1 MNEETAVNAPIEAP
15 QARYDVVIIGAGMAG
30 CAAAQALALA
40 DRGRTRKILLIDR
53 HRGAAPRFA
62 GEFIHPRGAQ
72 VLEDLGFYGPLKA
85 AGAVD
90 VDGFMV
96 LERAEGRCV
105 DLSYG
110 QIRGQRP
117 QGIAVHHKTL
127 VRVMRQVVRQR
138 PQVDLLE
145 GWVIRDLQRGAGERV
160 TGVTLEGPG
169 GEEVKVHADLVVGA
183 DGKASQVR
191 KLAGLPDHRQT
202 IGFTVGL
209 ELRDAAVPASTYGNI
224 ILGAWGPVLVY
235 PIQHEPNG
243 ELLYR
248 VTLDLPAQL
257 PAKGARI
264 GEYLLETFVPYLP
277 AALGEQIAAAIHGH
291 KGAFEMAPTVNLPA
305 PRASFPG
312 LVLVGDAAG
321 CSHPITAS
329 GMTMGLRDAE
339 VLGEVAQRRQGA
351 PLHEA
356 WLDDASL
363 RRYRAQHD
371 RYVPTR
377 QALADAIYEAF
388 RGGSEGARAIQRAL
402 FEYWAASPESRV
414 RSMALLSCAEG
425 RPSVFLTEYL
435 KAARHAVETS
445 LVPRH
450 ARHLPARDRL
460 RQVTGAALLA
470 SNKLGLVAQVMWAQ
484 VRPSWL
490 PRRDDGAWL

>member
-1 MNEETAVNAPIEAP
+1 MQPDKNEAGARPG
-15 QARYDVVIIGAGMAG
+15 ARYDVVIIGAGMAG
-30 CAAAQALALA
+30 CAVAQALALA
-40 DRGRTRKILLIDR
+40 DKGRRRKILVIDR
-53 HRGAAPRFA
+53 HKGSAPRFA

-90 VDGFMV
+90 VDGFTV
-96 LERAEGRCV
+96 RERAEGRYV
-105 DLSYG
+105 ELPYADVA
-110 QIRGQRP
+110 GQRP

-127 VRVMRQVVRQR
+127 VKVMRQVIARR
-138 PQVDLLE
+138 PQVELHE
-145 GWVIRDLQRGAGERV
+145 GWTIKSLVRGFGERV
-160 TGVTLEGPG
+160 LGAVLSGPD
-169 GEEVKVHADLVVGA
+169 GEEVEVRADLVVAA

-191 KLAGLPDHRQT
+191 RLAGLPDDRQT
-202 IGFTVGL
+202 IGFTAGL
-209 ELRDAAVPASTYGNI
+209 ELRNAAVSAATWGNI
-224 ILGAWGPVLVY
+224 VLGAWGPVLVY
-235 PIQHEPNG
+235 PIHRDAEG
-243 ELLYR
+243 LTYR

-257 PAKGARI
+257 PAKGAKLA
-264 GEYLLETFVPYLP
+264 EFLLETFIPYLP
-277 AALGEQIAAAIHGH
+277 SALGEQLAAAISNH
-291 KGAFEMAPTVNLPA
+291 KGPFEMAPTVNLPA

-339 VLGEVAQRRQGA
+339 VLGEQARLRAGA
-351 PLHEA
+351 SLHEA
-356 WLDDASL
+356 WLDDAAV
-363 RRYRAQHD
+363 RRYRAIHD

-377 QALADAIYEAF
+377 QALADAIYEVF
-388 RGGSEGARAIQRAL
+388 RGGNEGARAIQRAL
-402 FEYWAASPESRV
+402 FDYWEASHESRV

-435 KAARHAVETS
+435 KTARHALETS

-450 ARHLPARDRL
+450 ARALPARDRL
-460 RQVTGAALLA
+460 RQVTGAAMLA

-490 PRRDDGAWL
+490 PHRDEERA

>member
-1 MNEETAVNAPIEAP
+1 MTQKAPATEARP
-15 QARYDVVIIGAGMAG
+15 GPAARYDIVIIGAGMAG
-30 CAAAQALALA
+30 CAVAQALAFA
-40 DRGRTRKILLIDR
+40 DRERRRRILLIDR
-53 HRGAAPRFA
+53 HKDVSPRFA

-72 VLEDLGFYGPLKA
+72 ILEDLGFYGPLKA

-90 VDGFMV
+90 VDGFTV
-96 LERAEGRCV
+96 RERADGRYV
-105 DLSYG
+105 ELPYG
-110 QIRGQRP
+110 DVPGQRP
-117 QGIAVHHKTL
+117 QGLAVHHKTL

-145 GWVIRDLQRGAGERV
+145 GWVIKDVLRGFGDRV
-160 TGVTLEGPG
+160 TGVVLSGPDD
-169 GEEVKVHADLVVGA
+169 EEVRVQCDLLVGA

-191 KLAGLPDHRQT
+191 RLIGVPDGRQT
-202 IGFTVGL
+202 IGFTAGV
-209 ELRDAAVPASTYGNI
+209 ELRSAAVPKATWGNI

-235 PIQHEPNG
+235 PIQREADG
-243 ELLYR
+243 SLTYR

-257 PAKGARI
+257 PAKGARL

-277 AALGEQIAAAIHGH
+277 AGLGEQLAAAIQRH
-291 KGAFEMAPTVNLPA
+291 KGPLEMAPTVNLPA
-305 PRASFPG
+305 PRATSQG
-312 LVLVGDAAG
+312 VVLVGDAAG

-339 VLGEVAQRRQGA
+339 VLGIQAVRRAAA
-351 PLHEA
+351 PLHEP
-356 WLDDASL
+356 WLDDACV
-363 RRYRAQHD
+363 RRYRAEHD

-388 RGGSEGARAIQRAL
+388 RGGNEGARAIQRAL
-402 FEYWAASPESRV
+402 FDYWSRGPECRT

-425 RPSVFLTEYL
+425 RPSVFLSEYL
-435 KAARHAVETS
+435 KTARHAIETS

-450 ARHLPARDRL
+450 ARALPARDRL
-460 RQVTGAALLA
+460 RQFTGAAVLA

-490 PRRDDGAWL
+490 PHRDEVA